1 MFSHGEMERKVAL
14 KLVVFHTGTR
24 TYNLVP
30 RAFPLKNG
38 RSPGDEVGQLK
49 IIWNLMR
56 ENSEDNYEFST
67 FPVGP
72 NSDPLSF
79 GLTYYTLEG
88 Q

>member
-1 MFSHGEMERKVAL
+1 
-14 KLVVFHTGTR
+14 
-24 TYNLVP
+24 
-30 RAFPLKNG
+30 
-38 RSPGDEVGQLK
+38 
-49 IIWNLMR
+49 MR

-88 Q
+88 QQCIWKNSKPGWTPIWKGGGMLVGNFELNA

>member
-14 KLVVFHTGTR
+14 KLVVFHTVTR
-24 TYNLVP
+24 
-30 RAFPLKNG
+30 
-38 RSPGDEVGQLK
+38 QLK
-49 IIWNLMR
+49 IIWNLMP

-67 FPVGP
+67 FPFGP

-88 Q
+88 QQCI